1 MSLSLRAKVEMLSLL
16 RGPAVLW
23 SLVALVSVPQ
33 QAATSVVSTMVR
45 GGQHLPEGKDHSRGA
60 WLGCRVGRGPPPVGR
75 AGLAEVPSLSPVLVP
90 LPSRWCNWTANP
102 TAALPLF
109 PPPCQFPQTL
119 ASLSSTF
126 FLDNCGWKA
135 WGAPATPF
143 AKGMQLSQGA
153 LGRKSLR
160 GLVTD
165 APGRSSQW
173 WQSHGG
179 PGRDQRWGQS
189 GGQAA
194 KMEALVLHRAGQDA
208 APSVLSTGS
217 PATLLQVGFTPGAG

>member
-1 MSLSLRAKVEMLSLL
+1 M
-16 RGPAVLW
+16 
-23 SLVALVSVPQ
+23 
-33 QAATSVVSTMVR
+33 
-45 GGQHLPEGKDHSRGA
+45 
-60 WLGCRVGRGPPPVGR
+60 GCRVRLGPPPVGR
-75 AGLAEVPSLSPVLVP
+75 AGRAEVPSLSPVLVL
-90 LPSRWCNWTANP
+90 LPSRWCNWTANA

-143 AKGMQLSQGA
+143 AKGMQLSQGGDTA

-179 PGRDQRWGQS
+179 PGRWGQ
-189 GGQAA
+189 AV
-194 KMEALVLHRAGQDA
+194 KVEALVLHWAGQDA

-217 PATLLQVGFTPGAG
+217 PATLLQAGFTPGAG